1 MYNKLGTI
9 HRGGL
14 KQTISRDIR
23 QNGSLYLLMLPVIL
37 FYIVFAYG
45 PMYGA
50 IIAFKDFT
58 PGKGILGSDWVG
70 LAHFKD
76 FLTSNY
82 FLRLLRNTLT
92 ISVSTLLI
100 TFPSAI
106 IFALLINEIRSK
118 LFAKTVQTITYMPHF
133 ISLVVL
139 CGLITEFTAS
149 DGIIND
155 LTAFLGFERKT
166 FLNDPNCF
174 VPVYIISDIW
184 QNMGWNSIIYLA
196 ALAGIDQGLYEA
208 ASLDGA
214 GRLRQVISITIPCIM
229 PTIIIMFILAVGGI
243 VNVGYEKIILLYN
256 PLTYEKADVI
266 SSFVYRKG
274 LEDMQFSYSTAVGLF
289 NSVVTFILVM
299 ITNALSRKHQGI
311 GLW

>member
-76 FLTSNY
+76 FLTSHY
-82 FLRLLRNTLT
+82 FLRLLRNTLS

-155 LTAFLGFERKT
+155 LTAFLGLERKT

-174 VPVYIISDIW
+174 LPVYIISDIW

-289 NSVVTFILVM
+289 NSVVTFILVI
-299 ITNALSRKHQGI
+299 ITNALSRKYQGI

>member
-1 MYNKLGTI
+1 MHNKLGKI

-14 KQTISRDIR
+14 KQTIYRDIQ

-37 FYIVFAYG
+37 FYIIFAYG

-76 FLTSNY
+76 FLTSHY
-82 FLRLLRNTLT
+82 FLRLLGNTLS
-92 ISVSTLLI
+92 ISISTLLI

-106 IFALLINEIRSK
+106 VFALLINEIRSK
-118 LFAKTVQTITYMPHF
+118 LFAKTVQTVTYMPHF

-155 LTAFLGFERKT
+155 FIALLGFERKT
-166 FLNDPNCF
+166 FLNDPKCF
-174 VPVYIISDIW
+174 VPIYILSDIW

-214 GRLRQVISITIPCIM
+214 GRLRQMISITIPCIM

-289 NSVVTFILVM
+289 NSIVTFILVM
-299 ITNALSRKHQGI
+299 ITNALSRKYQGI